1 MARLNFEQDL
11 IMKYEY
17 FNSNDF
23 FNDIKVYELKL
34 DILEACNK
42 AEEYIKK
49 SSNLVKIEIWRKV
62 TPEIAIKEFTFVKE
76 D

>member
-1 MARLNFEQDL
+1 MASLNFEQDL
-11 IMKYEY
+11 IMKYVY
-17 FNSNDF
+17 VDS
-23 FNDIKVYELKL
+23 ITVYELKL